1 MKYSGIRAFENYKDS
16 KTSKNRRKSATGAK
30 IGLLQLPGSGC
41 DTRGAGWPSK
51 IPPGDP
57 VPGSGTRRAAA
68 GRIRRDPADEM
79 PGRRLSE
86 QQRET
91 RAGILTGGK
100 MPRK

>member
-68 GRIRRDPADEM
+68 G
-79 PGRRLSE
+79 GSC
-86 QQRET
+86 
-91 RAGILTGGK
+91 AGIWSQESSCREDPPGSCG
-100 MPRK
+100 